1 MSAAKVG
8 GIYANDNYPGEF
20 IYENIQ
26 IQNNI
31 IEGARIYKIKKL
43 IFIGS
48 SCIYPRN
55 CKQPIKEEYL
65 LTGKLE
71 DTNQWYAT
79 AKIAGLKMVEAYK
92 KQYNLNFVSVMPCN
106 MYGPKDNYDE
116 KNSHVMAALIRKF
129 CIAKK
134 NQKRVVK
141 VWGTGKPLR
150 EFLYVD
156 DFSKAVLKIIN
167 KYSDAE
173 PINIGTG
180 KEISIINLAKKISK
194 LTGFTGKILLD
205 RRYPDGTPRKVL
217 NIKKI
222 KKLGW
227 RPLTSLDT
235 GIKNSINDF
244 NKEYLL

>member
-1 MSAAKVG
+1 MTKKLKKVWITGPNGMVGSSLIRNLKKKYKILSINKKKLNLLNQKKVFDYIKKNKPDIIIMSAAKVG

-71 DTNQWYAT
+71 ETNQWYAT

-92 KQYNLNFVSVMPCN
+92 KQYNLNFVSVMP
-106 MYGPKDNYDE
+106 
-116 KNSHVMAALIRKF
+116 S
-129 CIAKK
+129 
-134 NQKRVVK
+134 
-141 VWGTGKPLR
+141 
-150 EFLYVD
+150 
-156 DFSKAVLKIIN
+156 
-167 KYSDAE
+167 
-173 PINIGTG
+173 
-180 KEISIINLAKKISK
+180 
-194 LTGFTGKILLD
+194 
-205 RRYPDGTPRKVL
+205 
-217 NIKKI
+217 
-222 KKLGW
+222 
-227 RPLTSLDT
+227 
-235 GIKNSINDF
+235 
-244 NKEYLL
+244 